1 MQRLGSLHCF
11 RKFGWCHSTTV
22 APCRL
27 LSAESA
33 PAGRCAL
40 ITVRGWCQSITVGP
54 CWRLQCESAEAGRC
68 TLASVLAWYISTR
81 VAPCTLLSAL
91 DCYVFA
97 AHRTQRRPAH
107 KHKAKNKVCELDHV
121 EIWEHRV
128 CPRARN
134 SNHHRTYGWCG
145 PAEGPTVPEPSAAC
159 GIFKF
164 NFFYG

>member
-1 MQRLGSLHCF
+1 MDFAGAYTLIPAP
-11 RKFGWCHSTTV
+11 GW
-22 APCRL
+22 R
-27 LSAESA
+27 
-33 PAGRCAL
+33 
-40 ITVRGWCQSITVGP
+40 
-54 CWRLQCESAEAGRC
+54 ESAEAGRC

-81 VAPCTLLSAL
+81 VAPCTLLSVL

-164 NFFYG
+164 NFFMVRRPSGLQPLGRRQADDVQMIVSYEFFLFRVSFF